1 MLVSAAGAAPFAYIT
16 NLDNTVSV
24 IDTATNNITA
34 TALGRGLS
42 PVGIAVSP
50 DGTKVY
56 LTEHVLEGVVYALDT
71 TTNLAVPVKVGSGPW
86 GVAVSPDSTKVY
98 VTNRGDD
105 TVSVIDT
112 ATNNVTD
119 TVSVG
124 SSPFEVA
131 VTPDG
136 KYVYVTNYNSG
147 TVDVIDT
154 ATNKVTATV
163 DVEVNPTGVAVTL
176 DGKKVYV
183 ASEGANSVFVIDTA
197 TNEVTATVK
206 VGRLPVAFGQFIG
219 GKQDTL
225 VAAFSACPESG
236 KTPLAVKFTDESA
249 GSPTSWLWDFGDC
262 STSTVKDP
270 VHNYCKAGR
279 YTVSLT
285 VENAAGNNSV
295 TKFKYITVKNK

>member
-1 MLVSAAGAAPFAYIT
+1 MSLSQDIFYFSLKTLGGYFSLSETRLFILEDEIKNDFGFWDWLHNVNYRYVGKEPF
-16 NLDNTVSV
+16 
-24 IDTATNNITA
+24 
-34 TALGRGLS
+34 G
-42 PVGIAVSP
+42 
-50 DGTKVY
+50 
-56 LTEHVLEGVVYALDT
+56 
-71 TTNLAVPVKVGSGPW
+71 
-86 GVAVSPDSTKVY
+86 
-98 VTNRGDD
+98 
-105 TVSVIDT
+105 
-112 ATNNVTD
+112 
-119 TVSVG
+119 
-124 SSPFEVA
+124 VA
-131 VTPDG
+131 VTP
-136 KYVYVTNYNSG
+136 
-147 TVDVIDT
+147 
-154 ATNKVTATV
+154 
-163 DVEVNPTGVAVTL
+163 

-183 ASEGANSVFVIDTA
+183 ASEGTNSVFLIDTA

-285 VENAAGNNSV
+285 VENATGNNSV